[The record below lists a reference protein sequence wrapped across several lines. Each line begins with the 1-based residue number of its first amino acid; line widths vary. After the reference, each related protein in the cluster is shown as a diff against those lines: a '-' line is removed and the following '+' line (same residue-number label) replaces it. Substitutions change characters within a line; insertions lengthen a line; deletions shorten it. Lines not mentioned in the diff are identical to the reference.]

1 MHINIIKYKSS
12 YKQLW
17 NHFVNESKNG
27 TFIVNRDY
35 LEYHANRFED
45 HSLLFFQKNKLIAI
59 LPANLHN
66 HKVLI
71 SHEGLTY
78 GGLIMS
84 SYTKTVHVLAIFE
97 VLKKYLSSQGITELI
112 YKKIPYI
119 YCTHPSDEDV
129 YALFK
134 SHALHIGCASSSC
147 IYLENK
153 LPYSDLRRRCLKKS
167 GRHNFEIKVSNNFTH
182 FWNILES
189 NLSQKYQTKPTHTL
203 FEIQL
208 LYNKFPDNIKLY
220 HVSHRDS
227 ILGGC
232 VAYITQQCFH
242 IQYISS
248 TTEGRSMGALDYLFD
263 FLIHNQSP
271 STKFFDFGISTEN
284 NGLYLN
290 QDLMFQ
296 KEGFGARVVTY
307 DTYKIILKENQE

>member
-1 MHINIIKYKSS
+1 MHINIIQYNSS

-17 NHFVNESKNG
+17 NDFVSKSKNG
-27 TFIVNRDY
+27 TFLVNRDY
-35 LEYHANRFED
+35 LEYHAERFED
-45 HSLLFFQKNKLIAI
+45 HSLLFFQKTKLIAV
-59 LPANLHN
+59 LPANLFN

-97 VLKKYLSSQGITELI
+97 SLKKYLPSQGITELI

-119 YCTHPSDEDV
+119 YCKYPSDEDI

-134 SHALHIGCASSSC
+134 SQAMHIGCSLSSC
-147 IYLENK
+147 IHLENN
-153 LPYSDLRRRCLKKS
+153 LPYSELRRRCLKKS
-167 GRHNFEIKVSNNFTH
+167 IRHNLKIEESNNFTH
-182 FWNILES
+182 FWTILES
-189 NLSQKYQTKPTHTL
+189 NLVNKYQAKPTHTL
-203 FEIQL
+203 DEIQL
-208 LYNKFPDNIKLY
+208 LYNKFPNNIKLY
-220 HVSHRDS
+220 YVSHRDT

-232 VAYITQQCFH
+232 VAYISQQCFH

-271 STKFFDFGISTEN
+271 TIIFFDFGISTEN

-290 QDLMFQ
+290 HDLIFQ
-296 KEGFGARVVTY
+296 KEGFGARAVTY
-307 DTYKIILKENQE
+307 DTYKLILKENQG